1 MAKPILIS
9 ISPNTNKNDILTA
22 IKLLFTPWRWQHGQT
37 LLRLK
42 SKLKKYF
49 NLDYCFLVNS
59 GRTGLYLAL
68 KSLDLNQNDQVL
80 CQAFTCVAV
89 PNAIHW
95 IGAKPV
101 FVDTVKNGFNLDTS
115 DLKRKITSSTKAI
128 IVQHNFGIPDNLKQI
143 KKICQKH
150 QIYLIEDC
158 AQSLGAKLNNQLIGT
173 FGHLT
178 VLSFG
183 RDKVISSVWGGAV
196 LTNNYRLAA
205 KIDVLTKPLVY
216 PSRIWIFKQLLH
228 PLLLS
233 LAIPFYYQ
241 PHLGRLSPGKLLIY
255 LFQQLGLISQP
266 VSLIEKQGQ
275 KPSKI
280 ISHLPNVLAAL
291 ALVQWQK
298 LKQMNQHRQQ
308 ISHYYKKSLASSIM
322 PTITAAT
329 KSASIYLRFPIL
341 VNKPNKLIKLAS
353 QKQIMLGNW
362 YRPVISPKG
371 VNLKQINYQPGDC
384 PNAEA
389 ASLKAVNLPT
399 HPKMT
404 LKDAAR
410 VVKLVK
416 AHFVLNT

>member
-9 ISPNTNKNDILTA
+9 ISPNTNQTDILTA
-22 IKLLFTPWRWQHGQT
+22 IKLLFTPWRWQQG
-37 LLRLK
+37 RAISKLK
-42 SKLKKYF
+42 SKLKKYL
-49 NLDYCFLVNS
+49 NLDHCFLVNS

-89 PNAIHW
+89 PNAIRW
-95 IGAKPV
+95 VGAKPV
-101 FVDTVKNGFNLDTS
+101 FVDTIKNSFNLNPK
-115 DLKRKITSSTKAI
+115 DLKKKITSTTKAV
-128 IVQHNFGIPDNLKQI
+128 IVQHNFGIPDNLEQI
-143 KKICQKH
+143 KKICQQH

-158 AQSLGAKLNNQLIGT
+158 AQSLGARLNNQPVGT

-205 KIDVLTKPLVY
+205 KIDALAQSLAY
-216 PSRIWIFKQLLH
+216 PSKSWIFKQLLH

-255 LFQQLGLISQP
+255 FFQQLGLISQP
-266 VSLIEKQGQ
+266 VSSVEKQGQ
-275 KPSKI
+275 QPPRI
-280 ISHLPNVLAAL
+280 ISRLPNALAAL

-308 ISHYYKKSLASSIM
+308 ISHYYQKNLASPII
-322 PTITAAT
+322 PPITT
-329 KSASIYLRFPIL
+329 KSSKSSPTYLRFPIL
-341 VNKPNKLIKLAS
+341 VNQPDQLIKLAS

-362 YRPVISPKG
+362 YRPVISPQG
-371 VNLKQINYQPGDC
+371 VNLKQIGYQPGDC

-389 ASLKAVNLPT
+389 VSLQTVNLPT

-416 AHFVLNT
+416 TYLND